1 MPNFLT
7 VQHLNTINFLHKL
20 NFKIKNKSVG
30 SKSRTFIIAEISANH
45 TQSFKKARKLI
56 YAAKYANADAIKLQT
71 FKPESLA
78 IKGNQDGEVL
88 KKTKQWKNFKN
99 RYELFK
105 KAYLPWEWHGKLFKL
120 AKKLKIPIFSS
131 PFDNEAVNLLQKL
144 KCPAYKIASP
154 EITDLNLIDKVAKT
168 KKPVIISLGLAE
180 KKDILLALNVLK
192 KRNNIKFSLLK
203 CLSHYPANPRD
214 LNLKSI
220 KLLEKTFKCPIGFS
234 DHTLGS
240 ASSVTAVNFGAK
252 IIEKHLKL
260 KGEKKS
266 LDAFFSM
273 DQFQF
278 KKMVEDIRIAE
289 TASGIATFKI
299 DKKTRQLLKG
309 RRSLYVSKNIKKG
322 EKFSNKNIR
331 SVRPF
336 NGLHTKY
343 LHKIIGK
350 KAKKFLKTG
359 QPLSLNYISR

>member
-1 MPNFLT
+1 M
-7 VQHLNTINFLHKL
+7 

-30 SKSRTFIIAEISANH
+30 IQSRAFIIAEISANH
-45 TQSFKKARKLI
+45 TQSLKKAIKLVH
-56 YAAKYANADAIKLQT
+56 AAKFANADAVKIQT
-71 FKPESLA
+71 FKPESLS
-78 IKGNQDGEVL
+78 IKVKKDGNVL
-88 KKTKQWKNFKN
+88 KKTKQWKKFNS

-105 KAYLPWEWHGKLFKL
+105 KAYLPWNWHSKLFKV

-131 PFDNEAVNLLQKL
+131 PFDNEAVDLLQKL

-154 EITDLNLIDKVAKT
+154 EITDINLIDKVAKT
-168 KKPVIISLGLAE
+168 KKPIIISLGLAE
-180 KKDILLALNVLK
+180 KKDILSALKVLK
-192 KRNNIKFSLLK
+192 KRNNKKFSLLR
-203 CLSHYPANPRD
+203 CLSHYPADPKN

-220 KLLEKTFKCPIGFS
+220 ELLEKTFKCPIGFS

-289 TASGIATFKI
+289 SASGKATLNI
-299 DKKTRQLLKG
+299 DKKTKHLLKG
-309 RRSLYVSKNIKKG
+309 RRSLYISKNIKKG
-322 EKFSNKNIR
+322 EKFSNKNVR

-350 KAKKFLKTG
+350 KAKKFLKAG
-359 QPLSLNYISR
+359 QPLSLSYISR

>member
-1 MPNFLT
+1 M
-7 VQHLNTINFLHKL
+7 K
-20 NFKIKNKSVG
+20 FKIKNKSVG
-30 SKSRTFIIAEISANH
+30 LKSKVFIIAEISANH
-45 TQSFKKARKLI
+45 TQSLQKAIRLI
-56 YAAKYANADAIKLQT
+56 HAAKFATADAVKLQT

-78 IKGNQDGEVL
+78 INVKKDGKVL
-88 KKTKQWKNFKN
+88 KKIKQWKKFKN

-105 KAYLPWEWHGKLFKL
+105 KAYLPWDWHNKLFKV
-120 AKKLKIPIFSS
+120 ANKLKIPIFSS
-131 PFDNEAVNLLQKL
+131 PFDDDAVNLLKKL

-180 KKDILLALNVLK
+180 KKDILSAIKVLK
-192 KRNNIKFSLLK
+192 KRNNKKFSLLK
-203 CLSHYPANPRD
+203 CLSHYPADPKD

-220 KLLEKTFKCPIGFS
+220 KILEKTFKCPIGFS

-240 ASSVTAVNFGAK
+240 ASAITAVNFGAK

-289 TASGIATFKI
+289 SASGKATLNI
-299 DKKTRQLLKG
+299 DKKTKQLLKG
-309 RRSLYVSKNIKKG
+309 RRSLYVVKNIIKG
-322 EKFSNKNIR
+322 EKFSQKNIK

-336 NGLHTKY
+336 DGLHPKY
-343 LHKIIGK
+343 LYEIIGK
-350 KAKKFLKTG
+350 KAKKSLKVG
-359 QPLSLNYISR
+359 QPLSLKYINL

>member
-1 MPNFLT
+1 M
-7 VQHLNTINFLHKL
+7 K
-20 NFKIKNKSVG
+20 FKIKNKSVG
-30 SKSRTFIIAEISANH
+30 LKSKVFIIAEISANH
-45 TQSFKKARKLI
+45 TQSFQKAIRLI
-56 YAAKYANADAIKLQT
+56 HAAKFANADAVKIQT

-78 IKGNQDGEVL
+78 INVKKDGKVL
-88 KKTKQWKNFKN
+88 NKIKQWKKFKN

-105 KAYLPWEWHGKLFKL
+105 KAYLPWNWHNKLFKV

-131 PFDNEAVNLLQKL
+131 PFDDDAVNLLKKL

-180 KKDILLALNVLK
+180 KKDILSAIKVLK
-192 KRNNIKFSLLK
+192 KRNNKKFSLLK
-203 CLSHYPANPRD
+203 CLSHYPADPKD

-220 KLLEKTFKCPIGFS
+220 KILEKTFKCPIGFS
-234 DHTLGS
+234 DHTIGS
-240 ASSVTAVNFGAK
+240 ASAITAVNFGAK

-289 TASGIATFKI
+289 SASGKATLNI
-299 DKKTRQLLKG
+299 DKKTKQLLKG
-309 RRSLYVSKNIKKG
+309 RRSLYVVKNIKKG
-322 EKFSNKNIR
+322 QEFNKKNI
-331 SVRPF
+331 
-336 NGLHTKY
+336 KY
-343 LHKIIGK
+343 FKI
-350 KAKKFLKTG
+350 
-359 QPLSLNYISR
+359 N

>member
-1 MPNFLT
+1 M
-7 VQHLNTINFLHKL
+7 K
-20 NFKIKNKSVG
+20 FKIKNISVG
-30 SKSRTFIIAEISANH
+30 LKSKVFIIAEISANH
-45 TQSFKKARKLI
+45 TQSLQKAIRLI
-56 YAAKYANADAIKLQT
+56 HAAKFANADAVKIQT

-78 IKGNQDGEVL
+78 INVKKDGKVL
-88 KKTKQWKNFKN
+88 KKIKQWKKFKN

-105 KAYLPWEWHGKLFKL
+105 KAYLPWDWHNKLFKV

-131 PFDNEAVNLLQKL
+131 PFDDDAVNLLKKL

-180 KKDILLALNVLK
+180 KKDILSAIKVLK
-192 KRNNIKFSLLK
+192 KRNNKKFSLLK
-203 CLSHYPANPRD
+203 CLSHYPADPKD

-220 KLLEKTFKCPIGFS
+220 KILEKTYKCPIGFS

-240 ASSVTAVNFGAK
+240 ASAITAVNFGAK

-289 TASGIATFKI
+289 SASGKATLNI
-299 DKKTRQLLKG
+299 DKKTKQLLKG
-309 RRSLYVSKNIKKG
+309 RRSLYVVKNIIKG
-322 EKFSNKNIR
+322 EKFSQKNIK

-336 NGLHTKY
+336 DGLHPKY
-343 LHKIIGK
+343 LREIIGK
-350 KAKKFLKTG
+350 KAKKSLKVG
-359 QPLSLNYISR
+359 QPLSLKHINL

>member
-1 MPNFLT
+1 M
-7 VQHLNTINFLHKL
+7 

-30 SKSRTFIIAEISANH
+30 IKSRAFIIAEISANH
-45 TQSFKKARKLI
+45 TQSLKKAIKLVH
-56 YAAKYANADAIKLQT
+56 AAKFANADAVKIQT
-71 FKPESLA
+71 FKPESLS
-78 IKGNQDGEVL
+78 IKVKKDGNVL
-88 KKTKQWKNFKN
+88 KKTKQWKKFNS

-105 KAYLPWEWHGKLFKL
+105 KAYLPWNWHSKLFKV

-180 KKDILLALNVLK
+180 KKDILLSLKVLK
-192 KRNNIKFSLLK
+192 KRKNKNFSLLK
-203 CLSHYPANPRD
+203 CLSHYPADPKN
-214 LNLKSI
+214 LNLRSI
-220 KLLEKTFKCPIGFS
+220 KLLEKTFKCPVGFS

-278 KKMVEDIRIAE
+278 KRMVEDIRIAE
-289 TASGIATFKI
+289 SASGIATFNI
-299 DKKTRQLLKG
+299 DKKTKQLLKG
-309 RRSLYVSKNIKKG
+309 RRSLYISKNIKKG
-322 EKFSNKNIR
+322 EKFSNENVR

-350 KAKKFLKTG
+350 KAKKSLKAG
-359 QPLSLNYISR
+359 QSLSLSYISR